1 MPPELEP
8 EPVSKATL
16 SAATRVVGVI
26 GDPVAHSL
34 SPRLHNVAFAALG
47 LDWVSVGFRVA
58 NGNAAAALDGAR
70 ALGLKGL
77 SVTMP
82 HKDDVAAHVDRL
94 TPMAERLGAVN
105 CVTNIDGVLTG
116 DNTDGRGLV
125 AALRRGGHFDPAGHR
140 CLVVG
145 AGGAARS
152 IIAALADAGAS
163 EVVVVNRTRAR
174 AEAAAAL
181 AGAVGRVGEPT
192 DAGRCDLVVNATPT
206 GMPGSPAPGQWALDP
221 GLIGPQQLVVDL
233 VYHPA
238 VTPWLEAARIRGA
251 EVLNGL
257 GMLVHQAALQL
268 EEWTGQEPPVD
279 AMWRAIGE
287 VASE

>member
-1 MPPELEP
+1 M
-8 EPVSKATL
+8 VSKATL
-16 SAATRVVGVI
+16 SAATTVVGVI

-58 NGNAAAALDGAR
+58 KGNAAAALDGVR
-70 ALGLKGL
+70 ALGVKGL

-94 TPMAERLGAVN
+94 TPIAERLGAVN
-105 CVTNIDGVLTG
+105 CVTNIDGALTG

-152 IIAALADAGAS
+152 IVAALADAGAS
-163 EVVVVNRTRAR
+163 EVVVVNRTRSR
-174 AEAAAAL
+174 AEAAATL
-181 AGAVGRVGEPT
+181 AGSIGRVGEAA
-192 DAGRCDLVVNATPT
+192 DAAHCDLVVNATPT
-206 GMPGSPAPGQWALDP
+206 GMAGSSGPDRWALDP
-221 GLIGPQQLVVDL
+221 GRLGTRQLVVDL

-287 VASE
+287 VGSE